1 MDLQIG
7 PMLQFCQKNTPLIL
21 ALPFFTNTIIS
32 SLFFGAG
39 IYLATVI
46 LEKKLFKNTA
56 VT

>member
-1 MDLQIG
+1 MYVHTLAGLIS
-7 PMLQFCQKNTPLIL
+7 CYIL

-39 IYLATVI
+39 IYSATVI